1 MLKVERDSL
10 FWGMVHQEERLWGN
24 QETRGSAEEKERNAS
39 CRSHLCWR
47 RWCWQR
53 ANLPNHCLKFS
64 NQERHKYCHGTS
76 SKGDCLV
83 QTSHIT
89 WIVFSRNPLRK
100 SMIVWVSQHS
110 SSYACLDTPRMQMSQ
125 AWVAWKKGNCHGCI
139 LCCFALQLW
148 CNIKKINVI
157 RKAEISPGK
166 HNWKEARQSFGQ
178 WKNSVS
184 RAQSSRKTQTI

>member
-1 MLKVERDSL
+1 MLKVGRDSL
-10 FWGMVHQEERLWGN
+10 FWGMVRQEERLWGN
-24 QETRGSAEEKERNAS
+24 QETRGCAEEKERNTS

-64 NQERHKYCHGTS
+64 NQERHKYCHGAS

-110 SSYACLDTPRMQMSQ
+110 SSYACLDTPRMQMSLLMHWHGTSVPSMSCMEERELSWLHPVLLCTSVVVQ
-125 AWVAWKKGNCHGCI
+125 QKKNWCH
-139 LCCFALQLW
+139 
-148 CNIKKINVI
+148 
-157 RKAEISPGK
+157 
-166 HNWKEARQSFGQ
+166 
-178 WKNSVS
+178 
-184 RAQSSRKTQTI
+184 